1 MCPFPNESQAVAHG
15 DARRGHLAQG
25 IHAVRRHR
33 PAVAPVPWPC
43 TCLLPSYSPR
53 PRSCC
58 RRKGENKWLAFSNI
72 VDFPRPEGRSVSDH
86 HSGGGSPIAASL
98 QRRTSPVAGPN
109 RAQATYPIG
118 GRWRRGTIPGTPR
131 IRILVGAGPDLLAY
145 VRAGP
150 VSSQKPGIAGASHH
164 RTKEVH
170 HRTEEV
176 LRPVGLY
183 LPGVW
188 SLDGRA

>member
-1 MCPFPNESQAVAHG
+1 MQLV
-15 DARRGHLAQG
+15 G
-25 IHAVRRHR
+25 IVRRLHHCLVRARCHTYR
-33 PAVAPVPWPC
+33 PARAVVAGGKAK
-43 TCLLPSYSPR
+43 TSGLREREHL
-53 PRSCC
+53 
-58 RRKGENKWLAFSNI
+58 NI
-72 VDFPRPEGRSVSDH
+72 VNFPRPEGRSVSGH
-86 HSGGGSPIAASL
+86 NSGGGSPIAASL
-98 QRRTSPVAGPN
+98 QRRTSPAAGPN
-109 RAQATYPIG
+109 RAQATYPTG

-131 IRILVGAGPDLLAY
+131 IRILVGAGPDPLAY
-145 VRAGP
+145 VRTGP